1 MRWSNFQR
9 HAFEPETIG
18 LSKRIEDVL
27 WKIGPNLLASVRFIR
42 A

>member
-1 MRWSNFQR
+1 MER